1 MALTLLKAAPL
12 AERAALVD
20 PNVAMKP
27 STISSAGYG
36 AFWNGDYC
44 LPAGVTLR
52 AYDGAVE
59 GRATHSDH
67 TYCLQLKSGV
77 CRNGTM
83 SAVWTRLLN
92 NGGHSGYPNNVRFT
106 AAGNVKTTRRI
117 APGDEMFASYGRG
130 YWRSER

>member
-1 MALTLLKAAPL
+1 MLAA
-12 AERAALVD
+12 E
-20 PNVAMKP
+20 
-27 STISSAGYG
+27 I
-36 AFWNGDYC
+36 
-44 LPAGVTLR
+44 
-52 AYDGAVE
+52 
-59 GRATHSDH
+59 
-67 TYCLQLKSGV
+67 GV